1 VSSLLPVSTRAVAA
15 DVRAVTP
22 VLTLLLALSAGVAVV
37 NLAASQP
44 ISAQIGHSLG
54 STPAAVGMISMLTF
68 LGYAVGVV
76 FLLPLIDKI
85 ENRRLILLTLIANVL
100 ALLGAASAPSEPFFL
115 GAAFLVGATSC
126 VAQMCVV
133 TAALLS
139 PESVRG
145 RVVGSVMSGLMIGI
159 LLSRPLGSFIAGE
172 VGWRAVYGLSA
183 VAGCVLVLLHWR
195 LLPGSTPAAPRPY
208 LASLTA
214 LWPLLAYEPVLRRR
228 VIYQSLLMVSFSAF
242 WTAIAWRLA
251 QPPFNLGT
259 RGVALFSLAGVGG
272 AIVAP
277 VAGRAGDRG
286 LTRAATLWAHL
297 AVMAGILLAAA
308 VAGDWGQGHLAGV
321 PIWLQLVLLAF
332 AAVVLDMGVVADQ
345 ALGRRAINMIRPES
359 RGSVN
364 GLYSGMFFVG
374 AALGAVLAG
383 VLWFSAGWGGV
394 CALALG
400 AALLAC
406 VLRLREPRFSRGTWH
421 PRAEDA
427 A

>member
-1 VSSLLPVSTRAVAA
+1 VSSPLSVPARAVAA
-15 DVRAVTP
+15 DVNVVTP
-22 VLTLLLALSAGVAVV
+22 ALTALLALSAGVVVV

-44 ISAQIGHSLG
+44 ISAQIGRSLG
-54 STPAAVGMISMLTF
+54 SSPASVGMISMLTF
-68 LGYAVGVV
+68 LGYAAGVV

-85 ENRRLILLTLIANVL
+85 ENRRLILLTLAANVL
-100 ALLGAASAPSEPFFL
+100 ALLAAACASSESLFL

-159 LLSRPLGSFIAGE
+159 LLSRPIGSFIAGE

-183 VAGCVLVLLHWR
+183 AAGCLLVLLHWR

-208 LASLTA
+208 LASLAA

-251 QPPFNLGT
+251 QPPFDLGT
-259 RGVALFSLAGVGG
+259 RGIALFALAGVGG

-286 LTRAATLWAHL
+286 LTRTATLWAHL
-297 AVMAGILLAAA
+297 TVIGGVLLAAA
-308 VAGDWGQGHLAGV
+308 VAGEWGQRHLAGV
-321 PIWLQLVLLAF
+321 PAWLQLVWLAL
-332 AAVVLDMGVVADQ
+332 AALVLDMGVVADQ

-364 GLYSGMFFVG
+364 GLYSGMFFMG

-383 VLWFSAGWGGV
+383 VFWFSAGWGGV
-394 CALALG
+394 CALALS
-400 AALLAC
+400 AALLAL
-406 VLRLREPRFSRGTWH
+406 VLRWLEPR
-421 PRAEDA
+421 E
-427 A
+427 